1 MADLRERIE
10 AEFENIE
17 KVLAELPSS
26 KYLPFLSVLE
36 LAGTA
41 ALLHSFYNGL
51 ENILKQILRARG
63 ANLPQGA
70 SWHKE
75 LVEEALR
82 MKVLPADLKENIGLY
97 LAFRHYFTHAYAMDL
112 YADRMEPL
120 VDAAQV
126 VYQNFRRAVLSAV

>member
-17 KVLAELPSS
+17 KVLSELPAS
-26 KYLPFLSVLE
+26 KDLPFLSVLE

-51 ENILKQILRARG
+51 ENILKQILRERG
-63 ANLPQGA
+63 PNLPQGA

-75 LVEEALR
+75 LIEKALK
-82 MKVLPADLKENIGLY
+82 MGVLPADLKENLGLY

-112 YADRMEPL
+112 YADRMQPL
-120 VDAAQV
+120 VDAAHT
-126 VYQNFRRAVLSAV
+126 VYKNFRKAVLSAI

>member
-17 KVLAELPSS
+17 KVLAELPES
-26 KYLPFLSVLE
+26 KDLPFLSVLE

-51 ENILKQILRARG
+51 ENILKQILRDRG
-63 ANLPQGA
+63 ASLPQGA
-70 SWHKE
+70 TWHKE
-75 LVEEALR
+75 LIEEALKR
-82 MKVLPADLKENIGLY
+82 GVLPVDLKENIGLY
-97 LAFRHYFTHAYAMDL
+97 LAFRHYFSHAYAMDL

-120 VDAAQV
+120 VDAAPS
-126 VYQNFRRAVLSAV
+126 VYQNFRRAVLSAI

>member
-26 KYLPFLSVLE
+26 KDLPFLSVLE

>member
-1 MADLRERIE
+1 MADLLERVE

-17 KVLAELPSS
+17 KVLAELPAS
-26 KYLPFLSVLE
+26 KDLPFLSVLE

-51 ENILKQILRARG
+51 ENILKQILRDRG
-63 ANLPQGA
+63 ATLPQGA

-75 LVEEALR
+75 LIEEAL
-82 MKVLPADLKENIGLY
+82 KKNILPADLKANIGLY
-97 LAFRHYFTHAYAMDL
+97 LAFRHYFSHAYALDL

-120 VDAAQV
+120 VDAAQT
-126 VYQNFRRAVLSAV
+126 VYQNFREAVLSAV

>member
-17 KVLAELPSS
+17 KVLAELPAS
-26 KYLPFLSVLE
+26 KDLPELSVLE

-82 MKVLPADLKENIGLY
+82 MKVLPVDLKENIGLY

-120 VDAAQV
+120 VDAAQT
-126 VYQNFRRAVLSAV
+126 VYQNFRKAVLSAV

>member
-17 KVLAELPSS
+17 KVLAELPKSEE
-26 KYLPFLSVLE
+26 LPNLSVLE

-75 LVEEALR
+75 LIEEALR

-97 LAFRHYFTHAYAMDL
+97 LAFRHYFSHAYALDL

-120 VDAAQV
+120 VDAAQT
-126 VYQNFRRAVLSAV
+126 VYQNFRRAVLLAV